1 MNDPPLADAVR
12 ARMKLIRRE
21 IDQDMEDIDQ
31 DMEDMADWRHYV
43 RTYPWVCLGTAA
55 VLGYLI
61 VPRRSTAKRV
71 LGTLSELAKAGHLV
85 VKPAPSPTRGLV
97 DGLLAT
103 AANIAIRE
111 ATAYVGRS
119 AGKSLGFTLMRPS
132 RSLPAAGSDTERAR
146 RSV

>member
-21 IDQDMEDIDQ
+21 IDQGIEDIDQ
-31 DMEDMADWRHYV
+31 DMENMVDWRHYV

-55 VLGYLI
+55 VLGFLI
-61 VPRRSTAKRV
+61 VPKRSTAKRV

-111 ATAYVGRS
+111 ATAYVGRNAERLLGIAIDRS
-119 AGKSLGFTLMRPS
+119 AP
-132 RSLPAAGSDTERAR
+132 PAASQR
-146 RSV
+146 RRF